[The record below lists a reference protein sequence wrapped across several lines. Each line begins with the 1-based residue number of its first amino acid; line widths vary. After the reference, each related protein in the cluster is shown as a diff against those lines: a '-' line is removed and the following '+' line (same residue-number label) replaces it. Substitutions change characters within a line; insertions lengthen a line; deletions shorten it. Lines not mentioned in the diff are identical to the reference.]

1 MIVVTFTRHTPT
13 CAWRLWA
20 TFRNRR
26 TGFRRPIAP
35 THAMATSSENV
46 ASNNGHSSFV
56 LSLIGRSRSDATDE
70 EGCWTLALF
79 TVVARFRC
87 TYKFSGLPTRRPSRL
102 PWICFT
108 ELPEGVEARMITLG
122 R

>member
-1 MIVVTFTRHTPT
+1 V
-13 CAWRLWA
+13 

-35 THAMATSSENV
+35 THAVATSSENV